1 LPEEEQATYLSEYGL
16 KELSPARFFREL
28 PVILGLIS
36 FFTIGKNETRAWT
49 VPREAPAGQAAGAI
63 HTDIER
69 GFIRAE
75 VIPWDKLVEAGS
87 LQAAKDKGA
96 IRLEG
101 KDYPV
106 QDGDV
111 IYFRFTP

>member
-1 LPEEEQATYLSEYGL
+1 M
-16 KELSPARFFREL
+16 
-28 PVILGLIS
+28 IS
-36 FFTIGKNETRAWT
+36 FFTIGKNETRAWM
-49 VPREAPAGQAAGAI
+49 VPRDASAGQAAGAI

-75 VIPWDKLVEAGS
+75 VIAWRKLLELES
-87 LQAAKDKGA
+87 LQAAKDRGA

-111 IYFRFTP
+111 IYFRFAS